1 MRGHGGCWMGCLLLG
16 YEKAERHIY
25 GFADADAGGDGDG
38 GGAKAVVED
47 AQGGFGAGD
56 VETVLREGDPHCLAE
71 TAGAGAEQLG
81 LYGS

>member
-1 MRGHGGCWMGCLLLG
+1 MNGAPGYMASSLLRCDKTEL
-16 YEKAERHIY
+16 HIY

-38 GGAKAVVED
+38 GWAKAVVED

-56 VETVLREGDPHCLAE
+56 VEAVLCEGDAHCLAE